1 MIYKLSIK
9 DPAKTPVRWLAK
21 VDAIQQQR
29 VFEFRPGL
37 NILWGRNGSGKTSLT
52 KVLARLFHCEQGNH
66 PLVTEESLRQ
76 LTGDGTL
83 EAADIRKGLQ
93 VVHDGQGVRH
103 FDPGSAVGLMGG
115 LAAFDWDFG
124 AEGISN
130 AMFKGSAGQTTM
142 FRFDRIAE
150 EIVASEV
157 PKVAWKFPRDRA
169 AKDTLGQRVAL
180 AAHLLESNAEKGPPT
195 ILLDEPER
203 SYDLN
208 TQIGIWRFLRAY
220 SDQVQF
226 IVASHSLFALKIP
239 EAHYI
244 ELSPGYLEGAE
255 KALEVLQKWSA
266 EKPPK
271 VSREKTA
278 IAQRNAKARREKKLR
293 GD

>member
-1 MIYKLSIK
+1 MIYKLHIK
-9 DPAKTPVRWLAK
+9 DPSKTPVPWLAK
-21 VDAIQQQR
+21 VVALKQQR
-29 VFEFRPGL
+29 VFEFKPGL

-52 KVLARLFHCEQGNH
+52 RVLARLFHCEQGNH
-66 PLVTEESLRQ
+66 PLVTEESLRR
-76 LTGDGTL
+76 LVGDSTL
-83 EAADIRKGLQ
+83 EAADIQKGLQ

-124 AEGISN
+124 SEGLSN
-130 AMFKGSAGQTTM
+130 AMFKGSAGQTTL
-142 FRFDRIAE
+142 FRFNRLAE

-157 PKVAWKFPRDRA
+157 PKVAWKFPRERTG
-169 AKDTLGQRVAL
+169 KDTWGQRVRL
-180 AAHLLESNAEKGPPT
+180 AARLLEGSATRGQPT

-208 TQIGIWRFLRAY
+208 TQISIWRFLRSY
-220 SDQVQF
+220 SDQIQF

-244 ELSPGYLEGAE
+244 ELSPGYLTGAE
-255 KALEVLQKWSA
+255 AALEILQKWPT

-271 VSREKTA
+271 VSRGAAAE
-278 IAQRNAKARREKKLR
+278 ARSAVQKRQEKKAPS
-293 GD
+293 